1 LHIWIFGNGAAIE
14 RTEKT
19 VSTVPQVLVVEDFA
33 AYRAFVTS
41 LLKDRADLRVIG
53 EVTDGLQAVEL
64 ARDLKPDLILLD
76 IGLPGINGIE
86 AARRILKL
94 APESKIV
101 FLTQETS
108 EDVVHEAL
116 NVGAAGYVVKSQAG
130 SELLAAIEIVLRGER
145 FVSHGLNGHESADRE
160 RSEAKR

>member
-1 LHIWIFGNGAAIE
+1 M
-14 RTEKT
+14 
-19 VSTVPQVLVVEDFA
+19 STVPQVLVVEDFA

-53 EVTDGLQAVEL
+53 EVEDGLQAVEL

-116 NVGAAGYVVKSQAG
+116 NVGAGGYVVKSQAG
-130 SELLAAIEIVLRGER
+130 SELLVAIETVLRGER
-145 FVSHGLNGHESADRE
+145 FVSHGLNGHESADPNG
-160 RSEAKR
+160 SEPNR